1 MASKKSP
8 SIFGTLQKTTEAASA
23 VNGEFV
29 RQLRVSDLEDNPM
42 NRFSMAEDEQFLS
55 TVESVKKDGFLE
67 DIIVT
72 PAAAEGK
79 YRIVSGHRRVAAA
92 RKLGKTT
99 VPCKVRH
106 YEDSLAEL
114 RALMGANLHRRNLS
128 PFDMARQLE
137 TLREV
142 LKNEDKLPA
151 NIKEQSELMAEQ
163 TDLSRATVER
173 YLDLLNL
180 DETLTAWAEGG
191 KMTMTDAY
199 ELARRSN
206 AHLYPA
212 VEEFVAKAGETDDF
226 PVLVHRAIAYAKAAE
241 LPPAPPK
248 AAPNALRS
256 VDSFGR
262 AIRRSTAQLC
272 TLKLDDADKATA
284 KRKLDTA
291 RSKPSKTALTDPIR
305 TKKAASTACSLFLCS
320 SLRDLA
326 PRELQRAPVQ
336 GLCAVERQR
345 RAGYR
350 HRGIDARPA
359 ARAVLSRPVGK
370 AVLALPAG
378 KPRRV
383 RLTDEQPRIDPLP
396 RFAQQRLAR
405 LACLQHR
412 ADRLNFHHA
421 LRQSHAV
428 TSVSVTV
435 PGTPISRSPSAKLV
449 PAPPSVK
456 AVTSATPSRSSRMA
470 LTRA

>member
-72 PAAAEGK
+72 PAATEGK

-180 DETLTAWAEGG
+180 DDTLTAWAESG

-212 VEEFVAKAGETDDF
+212 VE
-226 PVLVHRAIAYAKAAE
+226 
-241 LPPAPPK
+241 
-248 AAPNALRS
+248 
-256 VDSFGR
+256 
-262 AIRRSTAQLC
+262 
-272 TLKLDDADKATA
+272 
-284 KRKLDTA
+284 
-291 RSKPSKTALTDPIR
+291 
-305 TKKAASTACSLFLCS
+305 
-320 SLRDLA
+320 
-326 PRELQRAPVQ
+326 
-336 GLCAVERQR
+336 
-345 RAGYR
+345 
-350 HRGIDARPA
+350 
-359 ARAVLSRPVGK
+359 
-370 AVLALPAG
+370 
-378 KPRRV
+378 
-383 RLTDEQPRIDPLP
+383 
-396 RFAQQRLAR
+396 
-405 LACLQHR
+405 
-412 ADRLNFHHA
+412 
-421 LRQSHAV
+421 
-428 TSVSVTV
+428 
-435 PGTPISRSPSAKLV
+435 
-449 PAPPSVK
+449 
-456 AVTSATPSRSSRMA
+456 
-470 LTRA
+470 